1 MGISLDDEQPDG
13 PLSVSMASAAA
24 ASPSDRS
31 GVSPPTSDEART
43 IMVHKL
49 SEAGQTDLGISI
61 KGGREN
67 RMPIIISKIFKG
79 KAAERTG
86 ELFIGDAIVAVDGH
100 DLQVSLSMQYHLV
113 DFFIH
118 LYKLVSK
125 RRGGWSHRTLI
136 PSKSLHYHL
145 DKNKMRKLI
154 EGMEKKNVLLHCGVF
169 KICGAVS
176 QLKAELQFVINN

>member
-1 MGISLDDEQPDG
+1 MLGISLDDEQPDG
-13 PLSVSMASAAA
+13 PLSVSMASA
-24 ASPSDRS
+24 SPSERS

-100 DLQVSLSMQYHLV
+100 DLQVSLSMQYYLV
-113 DFFIH
+113 DFLFTT
-118 LYKLVSK
+118 
-125 RRGGWSHRTLI
+125 GNT
-136 PSKSLHYHL
+136 
-145 DKNKMRKLI
+145 
-154 EGMEKKNVLLHCGVF
+154 
-169 KICGAVS
+169 
-176 QLKAELQFVINN
+176 

>member
-1 MGISLDDEQPDG
+1 MLGISLDDEQPDG
-13 PLSVSMASAAA
+13 PLSVSMASA
-24 ASPSDRS
+24 SPSERS

-113 DFFIH
+113 DFLF
-118 LYKLVSK
+118 
-125 RRGGWSHRTLI
+125 T
-136 PSKSLHYHL
+136 
-145 DKNKMRKLI
+145 
-154 EGMEKKNVLLHCGVF
+154 
-169 KICGAVS
+169 KIT
-176 QLKAELQFVINN
+176 